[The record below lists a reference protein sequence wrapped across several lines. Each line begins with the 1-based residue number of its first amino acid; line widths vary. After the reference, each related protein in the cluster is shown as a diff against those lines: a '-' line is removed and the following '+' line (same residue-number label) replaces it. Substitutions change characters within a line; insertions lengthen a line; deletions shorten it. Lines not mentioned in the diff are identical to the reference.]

1 MSFIEIVLDLIE
13 KKKIS
18 KNKMLS
24 DLELSKN
31 SFVNWIERGTIP
43 NGDTIVKI
51 ADYFGVSTDY
61 LLGRTPTQEISAN
74 DITNNNGVIGQ
85 VNAPVTI
92 SNGHTRTLTTQE
104 QDLLRIYNA
113 VDGKKQMK
121 IMSFVYTIEDE
132 QNSSQKQ

>member
-1 MSFIEIVLDLIE
+1 MSFVEIVLDLIA

-18 KNKMLS
+18 KNKLLS

-61 LLGRTPTQEISAN
+61 LLGRTPTQKISTN

-104 QDLLRIYNA
+104 QDLLRIYNT

-121 IMSFVYTIEDE
+121 IMNFVYTIEDE
-132 QNSSQKQ
+132 KENSQKR